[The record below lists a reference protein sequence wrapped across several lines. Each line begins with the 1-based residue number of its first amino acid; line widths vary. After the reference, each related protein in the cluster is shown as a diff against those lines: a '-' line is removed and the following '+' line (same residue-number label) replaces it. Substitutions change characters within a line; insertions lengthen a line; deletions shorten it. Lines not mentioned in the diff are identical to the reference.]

1 MKNVIINIKSSQGLN
16 GEREVMELKS
26 EGTLE
31 RIDGGFVLSYF
42 EDTVIEGARIKTAL
56 TALESGKITLARE
69 GAISSRLL
77 IEEGVR
83 NNCFYSV
90 PEGNLSLGIFGKEVI
105 VRLSD
110 SGGSIKMVYTIDAD
124 MKSISEN
131 TVEIKIRER

>member
-69 GAISSRLL
+69 GAISSKLL

-90 PEGNLSLGIFGKEVI
+90 PEGNLSLGIFGKEVS

-110 SGGSIKMVYTIDAD
+110 SGGSIKMVYTIDVD